1 MSPQE
6 KIIIAVA
13 EVQGFLDYWSN
24 ACANGDIS
32 NPELETDLYKMN
44 NILNDVLSYVHQT
57 YERKTTDNSK

>member
-24 ACANGDIS
+24 ACANWDIPNS
-32 NPELETDLYKMN
+32 ELEDDLYKMN

-57 YERKTTDNSK
+57 YERKTINNSN